1 MIDKS
6 TNNDRDN
13 YVKSDSNEKLVKWL
27 KDHTDP
33 YKNPWSTSEWK
44 QSDIFLSKNSN
55 DSNKAC
61 IDPTANR

>member
-1 MIDKS
+1 MLDK
-6 TNNDRDN
+6 NNNISDN
-13 YVKSDSNEKLVKWL
+13 CEILNTNEKLVKWL

-55 DSNKAC
+55 DSNKVC